1 MPTNDTGVPDPPPPP
16 QSFLDRDGFK
26 ILCEIEPSWRPDIAH
41 VRNQIHVLGPVVDG
55 FLIPDNH
62 LGRATMSSV
71 AVAHEVSYM
80 GGLPIACINARDRN
94 LLGFR
99 RDLLTAAAYGVDH
112 FLFVYGDAPKE
123 GRRAED
129 LTVRGMIEEVHSFGT
144 GPLFQGFPSFRI
156 GTTARVGRALTW
168 RARADFLFVQITYNV
183 DRLVEWRRSIAFEG
197 RVYAGV
203 IVLASAR
210 MAQRINATIPEIRIP
225 QRLIDQIDEDPQVGI
240 DLACEQVEMIKA
252 SGVFDG
258 VHLVPVSR
266 YREMATRLGTSAPPR
281 K

>member
-1 MPTNDTGVPDPPPPP
+1 MASD
-16 QSFLDRDGFK
+16 S
-26 ILCEIEPSWRPDIAH
+26 S
-41 VRNQIHVLGPVVDG
+41 
-55 FLIPDNH
+55 
-62 LGRATMSSV
+62 RANRFTTSS
-71 AVAHEVSYM
+71 
-80 GGLPIACINARDRN
+80 I
-94 LLGFR
+94 

-156 GTTARVGRALTW
+156 GTTARVGRPLTW

-183 DRLVEWRRSIAFEG
+183 DRLVEWKRSIDFEG
-197 RVYAGV
+197 RMYAGV

-225 QRLIDQIDEDPQVGI
+225 QRVIDQLDENPQVGI
-240 DLACEQVEMIKA
+240 DLACKQVEMIKA
-252 SGVFDG
+252 SEVFDG

-266 YREMATRLGTSAPPR
+266 YQEMATRLGPLR
-281 K
+281 